1 MEENWY
7 AVEQQVRDRIS
18 EARAAAR
25 IRTLTRKVAP
35 TARRPNSVGITISR
49 LASWV
54 SARAM
59 QLSLGLSRALANVRA
74 VTKVT
79 SREGTPP
86 RCQEETTTQRPPFT
100 PEAWQVDGRR

>member
-7 AVEQQVRDRIS
+7 AVEQQIRARPT
-18 EARAAAR
+18 EARARAR
-25 IRTLTRKVAP
+25 TWTMTQGP
-35 TARRPNSVGITISR
+35 TPAARRPHAVGITIIR
-49 LASWV
+49 LGSWV
-54 SARAM
+54 LARAM
-59 QLSLGLSRALANVRA
+59 HLSLGLSRALANVRA

-86 RCQEETTTQRPPFT
+86 RCQEETTTRRQPFT

>member
-59 QLSLGLSRALANVRA
+59 QLSLGLSRALGNVRP

-79 SREGTPP
+79 SRERTPTMH
-86 RCQEETTTQRPPFT
+86 QEETTSQRQPFKAG
-100 PEAWQVDGRR
+100 AW